1 MSKESPVSAGNDAY
15 VDLDR
20 QVSKLC
26 IVFIHAE
33 IEKINFR
40 F

>member
-20 QVSKLC
+20 QVSNFAFFLIHVEFEKNKL
-26 IVFIHAE
+26 
-33 IEKINFR
+33 
-40 F
+40 

>member
-20 QVSKLC
+20 QVPNLAL
-26 IVFIHAE
+26 FLIHAE
-33 IEKINFR
+33 TEG
-40 F
+40 